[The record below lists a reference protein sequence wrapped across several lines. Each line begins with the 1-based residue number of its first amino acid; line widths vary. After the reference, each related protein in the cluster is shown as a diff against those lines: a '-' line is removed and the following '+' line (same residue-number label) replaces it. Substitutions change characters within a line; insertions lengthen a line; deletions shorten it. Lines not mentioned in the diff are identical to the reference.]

1 MAEFR
6 EMSKDSSQTQNYIR
20 RLNNFN
26 IYQMEQID
34 SAMTELKERYHT
46 YLYVLSGLD
55 GHQEEALQWPG
66 GDMAYAKAEYETG
79 AETMARGMLIVA
91 LAFGLSVALTA
102 VALTRFSAVTRL
114 ALNHMT
120 EYFNHLAPANGKHRI

>member
-1 MAEFR
+1 
-6 EMSKDSSQTQNYIR
+6 
-20 RLNNFN
+20 
-26 IYQMEQID
+26 
-34 SAMTELKERYHT
+34 
-46 YLYVLSGLD
+46 
-55 GHQEEALQWPG
+55 
-66 GDMAYAKAEYETG
+66 MAYAKAEYETG

-120 EYFNHLAPANGKHRI
+120 EYFNHLASSEWETPDLEKKRHIGTYTDHADGKPDERENKAVH